1 MITVVGSGRVGTS
14 AALHIAL
21 KELDDITLID
31 IIEGL
36 PQGEAIDLSNMCAI
50 LGLDVTIR
58 GTNDFGEMRGSDLVI
73 VTAGLPRKAGMTREE
88 LLQKNADIVK
98 DIGGKIREYAPDSR
112 VIITT
117 NPLDAMTY
125 ILYKTTGFGRRV
137 MGFSGILDESRLDY
151 LIRNELG
158 VSYTSIDSRV
168 IGQHGEAMV
177 LLPKHSY
184 IGGKRLTELLSEDKI
199 RELVERAKGMGAE
212 IIKLRGY
219 SSNYAPG
226 AGLAVMAESVL
237 KNQRKVISTSV
248 YLDGEYGVRDVCIGV
263 PAVIGENGVEQVIEL
278 PLEEDERKAFLDS
291 VNYVKSLIS
300 QVKL

>member
-1 MITVVGSGRVGTS
+1 MVGSGKVGTS

-31 IIEGL
+31 IVEGL

-50 LGLDVTIR
+50 LGLDVTIK
-58 GTNDFGEMRGSDLVI
+58 GTNDFSEMRGSDLVI

-88 LLQKNADIVK
+88 LLQKNAGIVR
-98 DIGGKIREYAPDSR
+98 DIGEKIREYAPDSR

-125 ILYKTTGFGRRV
+125 VLYKTTGFGRRV
-137 MGFSGILDESRLDY
+137 MGFSGILDASRLSY
-151 LIRNELG
+151 LIRNETG
-158 VSYTSIDSRV
+158 ISYTSIDSMV

-177 LLPKHSY
+177 FLPKHSY
-184 IGGKRLTELLSEDKI
+184 VGGRRLTEILSSEKI
-199 RELVERAKGMGAE
+199 KEIVERAKGMGAE

-226 AGLAVMAESVL
+226 AGLAVMAEAVL
-237 KNQRKVISTSV
+237 KDQKKVISTAT

-263 PAVIGENGVEQVIEL
+263 PAVIGRDGVEEIIEL
-278 PLEEDERKAFLDS
+278 PLDEEERKAFQES
-291 VNYVKSLIS
+291 VEYVRKLIS
-300 QVKL
+300 QLSL